1 MLCCSFITPQIGRL
15 DKVTSVLVFRCV
27 SRQNEFQEEHP
38 NRRTSR
44 VDSTASIRINI
55 LYESGYVSFS
65 LLLYL

>member
-27 SRQNEFQEEHP
+27 SRQNEFQAEHP

-55 LYESGYVSFS
+55 LYESGYVSFG